1 MTDHCPL
8 ADGRFGAAFALFSV
22 GTLSTYEVGF
32 AMFLIAFLLFVGAFA
47 MTQIASET
55 EGPALGVIASPTR

>member
-8 ADGRFGAAFALFSV
+8 ADVRLGAALALFII
-22 GTLSTYEVGF
+22 GMLSTYGVGF
-32 AMFLIAFLLFVGAFA
+32 AMFLIAFLLFVGAFV

-55 EGPALGVIASPTR
+55 EGLALGVIAPPTR

>member
-1 MTDHCPL
+1 M
-8 ADGRFGAAFALFSV
+8 
-22 GTLSTYEVGF
+22 LSTYGVGF

-55 EGPALGVIASPTR
+55 EGLALGVIAPPTR